1 MQASELER
9 LDKLEQLVE
18 ANNQSVVKLSE
29 QIQQLSEVVSELRGD
44 LKDWFGWLRLVS
56 GVIILTVGI
65 SFIGIVLPLGFN
77 LWRQTLN

>member
-1 MQASELER
+1 MQASELNR

-18 ANNQSVVKLSE
+18 SNTQAIAELSK
-29 QIQQLSEVVSELRGD
+29 QVQMLSDAVAELRSD

-56 GVIILTVGI
+56 GVIILTVGV
-65 SFIGIVLPLGFN
+65 SFLGIVLPLGFS